1 MLVLGQL
8 LRDSMELP
16 LTDVNLLKPISVELD
31 ASIGEVRRIMR
42 DSGARVVV
50 VVGIEGTLLGVIYR
64 SSILR
69 FTSSKSNATARDI
82 MEDPRVFFTLSTKL
96 SHAVRLML
104 KYDEWYAP
112 VVDDSMT
119 LLGILGLEIP
129 INILLR
135 TGAYRGIR
143 ISDIMTRDVEYVLE
157 GESLTR
163 VWEIM
168 VEKRYAGVP
177 VTDSKG
183 VLRGIVTQYDLI
195 KRGYTRIE
203 LESEGSPPRR
213 VKVSSA
219 MNRSVEYLTPE
230 DTAER
235 AAELMLYRG
244 YGRIPVVSSRAERV
258 LMGIVDREDLLKPY
272 FKLEIH

>member
-1 MLVLGQL
+1 
-8 LRDSMELP
+8 MELP

-112 VVDDSMT
+112 VVDNSMT

-129 INILLR
+129 INILVR